1 MQKKFMFSE
10 EPFQIGDRWYIE
22 GKELQ
27 EQKITIALHIPEAY
41 VPMMQLAK
49 REESSLRR
57 GIRNELRMISTTL
70 IPTMVDPVL
79 VAYSFL
85 RDKALCELHA
95 LGKRIE
101 NCEPWYAVMMSILWK
116 KPLLCDQ
123 EILTQQER
131 DRLDLRSYQTHALQL
146 ALRLLDTNT
155 PQGAETES
163 IIYRELGRR
172 NRIGGLLNG
181 LCG

>member
-49 REESSLRR
+49 RQESSLRR
-57 GIRNELRMISTTL
+57 GIRNELRTISRTL
-70 IPTMVDPVL
+70 VPTMVDPVL

-101 NCEPWYAVMMSILWK
+101 NCEPWYAVLMSILWK

-131 DRLDLRSYQTHALQL
+131 DRLDLRTYQTHALHL
-146 ALRLLDTNT
+146 ALRLLDTGT
-155 PQGAETES
+155 SDGAQTEAA
-163 IIYRELGRR
+163 IYRELGRR
-172 NRIGGLLNG
+172 NKLGGVMRQLRN
-181 LCG
+181 